1 MRRKVEG
8 GAWQRAEAM
17 GKFGEDLRK
26 AREARGVALDTI
38 VQATKISVRY
48 LQAVE
53 QERFDQLPGG
63 LFNKSIVR
71 SYARTVGL
79 PEEEWVTRFLEVT
92 NALTEP
98 DPAAEDHTWNEF
110 AQNVGRSR
118 ARDPN
123 RSNHRLR
130 WAGVA
135 VLLALV
141 MGLSWFVWGYVH
153 HKVQLGSLAV
163 PTQSV
168 ADARR

>member
-1 MRRKVEG
+1 
-8 GAWQRAEAM
+8 M

-38 VQATKISVRY
+38 VQATKISVRH

-92 NALTEP
+92 KVPET
-98 DPAAEDHTWNEF
+98 DPEAEDHTWNEF

-118 ARDPN
+118 GKDPH
-123 RSNHRLR
+123 RANHRLR

-153 HKVQLGSLAV
+153 HKVQLGSLTV
-163 PTQSV
+163 PTQSL
-168 ADARR
+168 ADARHH